1 MKTIL
6 YATDCSK
13 HSVGAL
19 AYAHQLCLV
28 LGADLVVLHV
38 YDLPPIT
45 VSTIRAPAQIK
56 KLAFHEHF
64 DLLKNYVEKY
74 LDDRTEGVKV
84 YLRLVENT
92 SIVEGIL
99 SKSRELRPD
108 MVLVGMKGTHTL
120 RGFFSGNIAKALI
133 DRVHCPLLIIPNDL
147 AHCTISNIVYGT
159 DFEEDDIIAL
169 RTLVRIAEPFGARI
183 YAVHIPTTGE
193 FSGEEQLS
201 WFNEMLS
208 QKVGYAKLEFKL
220 FRHQGVYKGL
230 SAYMVQVNADMVAL
244 LERQGEGFFRKL
256 FHKGLVKKM
265 ESSVNFP
272 LLSLNA

>member
-1 MKTIL
+1 MKTVL

-13 HSVGAL
+13 HAQGAL
-19 AYAHQLCLV
+19 AYAHQLCIV

-45 VSTIRAPAQIK
+45 VSTIRAPTQIK
-56 KLAFHEHF
+56 KLAFHEHH
-64 DLLKNYVEKY
+64 DLLKNYVERY
-74 LDDRTEGVKV
+74 LGHRTEGVKV
-84 YLRLVENT
+84 YVRLVENT

-108 MVLVGMKGTHTL
+108 MVLVGMKDTHTM

-133 DRVHCPLLIIPNDL
+133 DRIHCPLLMIPNDI
-147 AHCTISNIVYGT
+147 AQCTISNIVYGT
-159 DFEEDDIIAL
+159 DFEEDDITAL
-169 RTLVRIAEPFGARI
+169 KTLVRIAEPFGARI
-183 YAVHIPTTGE
+183 HAVHIPAAGE

-208 QKVGYAKLEFKL
+208 QKVGYDKLEFQL
-220 FRHQGVYKGL
+220 FQYPGVYKGL
-230 SAYMVQVNADMVAL
+230 SAYMTQVNADMVAL

-256 FHKGLVKKM
+256 FHKGLAKKM
-265 ESSVNFP
+265 ESSIAFP
-272 LLSLNA
+272 LLSLNT